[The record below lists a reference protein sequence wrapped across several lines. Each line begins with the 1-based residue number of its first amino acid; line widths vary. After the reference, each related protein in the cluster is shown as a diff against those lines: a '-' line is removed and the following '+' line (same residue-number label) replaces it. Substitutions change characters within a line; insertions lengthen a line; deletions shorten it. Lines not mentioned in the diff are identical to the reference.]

1 MQHASITSIHL
12 TFTHECSTSYQ
23 KSGYDWTGLQIL
35 AQAAARGPQL
45 YELGEVLGQ
54 ALLSTALDEGA
65 DDAVHGR
72 DERQRVLNR
81 QLRLAS
87 LG

>member
-1 MQHASITSIHL
+1 MSAPHHIRSLDT
-12 TFTHECSTSYQ
+12 T
-23 KSGYDWTGLQIL
+23 GPGLQIL

-54 ALLSTALDEGA
+54 ALLSAALDEGA